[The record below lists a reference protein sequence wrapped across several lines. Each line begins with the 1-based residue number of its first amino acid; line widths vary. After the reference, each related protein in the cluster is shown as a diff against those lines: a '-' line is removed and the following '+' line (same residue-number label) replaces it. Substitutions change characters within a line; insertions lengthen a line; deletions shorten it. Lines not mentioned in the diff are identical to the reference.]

1 MILIDNEYYFVRI
14 LLQPFLVKLEQEQ
27 DPDKK
32 TMYYKIKVKVEKAV
46 SEVKASQDEAQFRE
60 VKV

>member
-1 MILIDNEYYFVRI
+1 M
-14 LLQPFLVKLEQEQ
+14 QPFLVKLEQEQ